1 MTDRES
7 KSAPEL
13 SRRAYLTRVF
23 VVYLG
28 GSYAV
33 LELTDIFIDQLG
45 LPDWFFRGVIALVLL
60 GLPIV
65 VATALVQTR
74 RRGFAAEGPSEPAE
88 EATTPADERAG
99 VDFAAPGEPVVVPAR
114 PWLTWRKA
122 IVGMVA
128 AFALWGVVVA
138 GYMTMRVFGIGPVGS
153 LVAAG
158 VIDERDRIIVAHFE
172 NNTDDPLLG
181 EVATEAFRIDFSQSP
196 IVTVV
201 DAASVDQVLVR
212 MQRDPGLPLDQ
223 DLAREVAIREGV
235 KAVVTGEIT
244 PVANRFILAAELITA
259 QDGQVLYAH
268 RETASDSTQIIGA
281 IDQLSK
287 KLRERIGESLKTIRA
302 NEPLDR
308 VTTPSLEALR
318 QYSLAVRAAEQGDNE
333 RAIALLEEAVAFD
346 TAFAMAWRKLG
357 IVLGNIG
364 RDRAREVQAL
374 TKAFEHRDRLT
385 ERERYMTVGSYHM
398 SVTREPERAIAAYQ
412 SLLEVYPNDT
422 WAMNNLAI
430 LYLNARDYRGADRL
444 FSGAIELD
452 SAGGALYYGNV
463 ISTRV
468 ALGDFGGAE
477 VALQRFSERFP
488 EHPTAAM
495 SAAAL
500 ASSQF
505 DYDAAEQHMLDFRQT
520 QRASEFWQLAT
531 AFQLAQIAEVQG
543 QLARAEEYIQDA
555 MVAAETQGQPSLYVN
570 GAVRLA
576 FHDAVLRGDSEAAL
590 RRIDEAL
597 QRHPLESLEP
607 HERPYGGLAM
617 VYALSGES
625 DRARQMS
632 SEWNAAV
639 DPVLRGDDGI
649 GDHVIRG
656 VLALAAEQPREAV
669 VEFRRADTGP
679 CNICV
684 LPVMGQAYDAAGE
697 ADSVIAVYERFIETP
712 WLDRLDNSD
721 WWALAG
727 IYERLGGLYELNG
740 DVERAAYY
748 YEKFVELWEDADP
761 ELQPRVEA
769 ARRAIERLMAE
780 S

>member
-1 MTDRES
+1 MTDH
-7 KSAPEL
+7 KSRGTSEL
-13 SRRAYLTRVF
+13 SRQAYLTRVL

-33 LELTDIFIDQLG
+33 LELSDIFIDQLG

-65 VATALVQTR
+65 IATALVQTR
-74 RRGFAAEGPSEPAE
+74 RRGFAAARPLEPVE
-88 EATTPADERAG
+88 EVKAPADERAMS
-99 VDFAAPGEPVVVPAR
+99 DSARPGEPVVAPAK
-114 PWLTWRKA
+114 PWLSWRKA

-128 AFALWGVVVA
+128 AFAFWGVVVA
-138 GYMTMRVFGIGPVGS
+138 GYMTMRAFGIGPVGS

-158 VIDERDRIIVAHFE
+158 VIDERDRIILADFE

-181 EVATEAFRIDFSQSP
+181 EVATAAFRIDFSQSP

-212 MQRDPGLPLDQ
+212 MQRDPGQPLGQ

-244 PVANRFILAAELITA
+244 PVANRFVLAAELITA

-268 RETASDSTQIIGA
+268 RETANDSTEIIRA

-302 NEPLDR
+302 NERLDR

-318 QYSLAVRAAEQGDNE
+318 QYSMAVRASEQFDNE
-333 RAIALLEEAVAFD
+333 RAIALLEEAVASD

-357 IVLGNIG
+357 VVLGNIG
-364 RDRAREVQAL
+364 RDRARQVEAL
-374 TKAFEHRDRLT
+374 TNAYKHRDRLT
-385 ERERYMTVGSYHM
+385 DRERYMTLGSYHT

-412 SLLEVYPNDT
+412 SLLEVYPNDS

-452 SAGGALYYGNV
+452 SAGGALYYGNF

-477 VALQRFSERFP
+477 LALQRFTERFP
-488 EHPTAAM
+488 EHPTAAF
-495 SAAAL
+495 SAAGL
-500 ASSQF
+500 ASAQF
-505 DYDAAEQHMLDFRQT
+505 DYDAAEQYMLDFREV
-520 QRASEFWQLAT
+520 QRASEFWQLGT
-531 AFQLAQIAEVQG
+531 AFRLAQIAEVQG
-543 QLARAEEYIQDA
+543 RLGRAQQYIGDA
-555 MVAAETQGQPSLYVN
+555 MAAAETQGQPSLYIG

-576 FHDAVLRGDSEAAL
+576 FHDAVLRGRPDAAL

-597 QRHPLESLEP
+597 QRHPLESIEP
-607 HERPYGGLAM
+607 HERPYGELAM
-617 VYALSGES
+617 LYALAGES
-625 DRARQMS
+625 DRARALL
-632 SEWNAAV
+632 SEWNTAV

-712 WLDRLDNSD
+712 WLERLENSD

-740 DVERAAYY
+740 DAEKAAYY

-769 ARRAIERLMAE
+769 AHRAIERLMAE
-780 S
+780 